1 MPSKEI
7 FMKALQL
14 AVQKNVQYL
23 PPPGDGVKL
32 YLRPMLMGTGQ
43 QLGLYPSPEMSF
55 IVYVSPTGN
64 YFSAATTGL
73 NIHLETKRSRASKGG
88 TGSTKCAGNYG
99 IALRPLLD
107 CKQQGFNDNL
117 FLELDTYS
125 PGKLESA
132 VVQEMSA
139 ANVFFVM
146 KSGEIVTPSLDRGTI
161 LPGVTRD
168 SVLRI
173 IEKFVDK
180 IKPAMVE
187 STGQETVKASS
198 RDLPVGEI
206 KNATECFCTGTA
218 AEICPIRRLAT
229 GEGEEEFTMEFA
241 YGATLPGGPVTSK
254 LLELLRSVMKGEITV
269 EDDWLRDPFQDLEK
283 FMAETK

>member
-1 MPSKEI
+1 MDNS
-7 FMKALQL
+7 
-14 AVQKNVQYL
+14 
-23 PPPGDGVKL
+23 
-32 YLRPMLMGTGQ
+32 
-43 QLGLYPSPEMSF
+43 
-55 IVYVSPTGN
+55 
-64 YFSAATTGL
+64 GL

-107 CKQQGFNDNL
+107 CKKQGFNDNL

-139 ANVFFVM
+139 ANVFFIM
-146 KSGEIVTPSLDRGTI
+146 KDGEIVTPSLDRGTI

-173 IEKFVDK
+173 IEKFADE
-180 IKPAMVE
+180 IKPAMKE
-187 STGQETVKASS
+187 STGQEKVQASS
-198 RDLPVGEI
+198 RDLTVGEI
-206 KNATECFCTGTA
+206 KKATECFCTGTA

-229 GEGEEEFTMEFA
+229 GEGEDDFVMEFT

-254 LLELLRSVMKGEITV
+254 LLELLRGVMKGEYTV
-269 EDDWLRDPFQDLEK
+269 EEDWLRNPYQPLKE
-283 FMAETK
+283 FMA